1 MSRISRITQA
11 SMTTSKDLFK
21 IIYDAERQRSSTL
34 SVPRVYNMNS
44 WTDQKKIKTSEK
56 MLIEL
61 GLDGTLF
68 FN

>member
-44 WTDQKKIKTSEK
+44 WTDQ
-56 MLIEL
+56 
-61 GLDGTLF
+61 
-68 FN
+68 